1 MHLSLALNFLI
12 GWACCVCA
20 APSPSN
26 VLARNLFLPVNAA
39 DNGSYSST
47 HLNTTVNKTHTFH
60 VPNTYISIVYED
72 KARPRERFEFTV
84 LIAIIDDALDEVTRR
99 VKRFGNVALPEDQ
112 DPYVYGVLAAPAPKG
127 GWISIQSP
135 DQGPAHGRLLTWGNV
150 RDVLLGLQ
158 EIMVKGG
165 KGMTSMLQFQIW
177 LDNLGIIGWGEVTPG
192 LLPTSLSLGGGIDA
206 VA

>member
-1 MHLSLALNFLI
+1 MHLSLTLNFLI

-20 APSPSN
+20 APSPRS
-26 VLARNLFLPVNAA
+26 VLARDLFLPVDAA

-47 HLNTTVNKTHTFH
+47 HLNTTLHKTHTFH
-60 VPNTYISIVYED
+60 VPNTYISIVYEE
-72 KARPRERFEFTV
+72 KARPRDRFDFTV
-84 LIAIIDDALDEVTRR
+84 LIAMIDDALDEVARR
-99 VKRFGNVALPEDQ
+99 VKRFGNIALPEDQ

-135 DQGPAHGRLLTWGNV
+135 DQGPAHGRRLTWGNV

-158 EIMVKGG
+158 EIMVKRG
-165 KGMTSMLQFQIW
+165 KGMPFMLQFQIR

-192 LLPTSLSLGGGIDA
+192 PLPKSPSLGGEIDA